1 MDTQK
6 EEADIR
12 KEVIKELEER
22 TEEINNIRKA
32 IIKSVSK
39 GELVIKFP
47 KLKSKEDAEKL
58 ALTIEDLFYE
68 GIINYDKET
77 GELYFNLEQ

>member
-6 EEADIR
+6 EDADIR

-58 ALTIEDLFYE
+58 AQTIEDLFYE

-77 GELYFNLEQ
+77 GELYFSLEW

>member
-1 MDTQK
+1 MDTKK
-6 EEADIR
+6 EDSDIR

-32 IIKSVSK
+32 IIESLSK

-47 KLKSKEDAEKL
+47 KLKSKKDAEKL
-58 ALTIEDLFYE
+58 AHTIEDLFYE
-68 GIINYDKET
+68 GIINYNKET
-77 GELYFNLEQ
+77 GELYFSLEW